1 MIHTGKQGIA
11 VIGGGLAGTEAAWQ
25 AASFGVKVKL
35 FEMRPV
41 TMTPAHHTGLL
52 AELVCSNSLRAE
64 GLANAVGVLKEE
76 MRQAGSLIMRCADAH
91 RVPAGGALAVDRE
104 QFARAVTEAMES
116 HPDITVVR
124 EEVAE
129 LPAEGVAVVASGPL
143 TSPLLA
149 GNIQNLTGAEYLYFH
164 DAAAPIVSAASI
176 DRSRVFSAS
185 RYGKGQ
191 GEYLNCPLDRDEYD
205 RFYDALMT
213 AEVHHGKDFEKETFF
228 EGCMPVEVIA
238 LRGRDTLRYGPM
250 KPVGLIDPRTGKQPH
265 AVVQLRQD
273 NAAGTLFN
281 LVGFQTR
288 LTWPE
293 QKRVF
298 GMIPGLEQAEF
309 VRYGVM
315 HRNTFLNSPR
325 VLRPTLQFKPCP
337 SIFFAGQITGV
348 EGYVESAANGIVAG
362 TNAARAARGIDPL
375 EFPPET
381 AHGALCRY
389 VSSAD
394 PGSFQPMNITFGLLP
409 PGPHRVRNKRQ
420 RNTEVGERALD
431 FMTNFLKIR
440 QV

>member
-1 MIHTGKQGIA
+1 
-11 VIGGGLAGTEAAWQ
+11 
-25 AASFGVKVKL
+25 
-35 FEMRPV
+35 
-41 TMTPAHHTGLL
+41 
-52 AELVCSNSLRAE
+52 
-64 GLANAVGVLKEE
+64 
-76 MRQAGSLIMRCADAH
+76 
-91 RVPAGGALAVDRE
+91 
-104 QFARAVTEAMES
+104 MES